1 MSGLN
6 FLAQR
11 NQALGAHR
19 RFYLL
24 LAATATAGLAVVL
37 ALAWHIAGQAA
48 QQQQLLNLL
57 RTEHTR
63 LDATINLGKLRDEK
77 IAELERK
84 RRHLETLQQQR
95 NDAPQLL
102 GELAQRMPPQVFL
115 TTLVQQGRNF
125 TLSGSA
131 PSHRHVMQLLEALRD
146 AEGAQC
152 SQCFQ
157 QIELQEARSAT
168 SAIPANAAPSAIPS
182 GQLHDFV
189 ITGRRAGTAQ

>member
-11 NQALGAHR
+11 RQAAGAHR
-19 RFYLL
+19 RFHLL
-24 LAATATAGLAVVL
+24 LAATATGGLAVVL

-57 RTEHTR
+57 RTEHAR
-63 LDATINLGKLRDEK
+63 LDAAISLGRQQDEK
-77 IAELERK
+77 IDELERK

-125 TLSGSA
+125 TLNGSA
-131 PSHRHVMQLLEALRD
+131 PSHRHVMQLLDALRD
-146 AEGAQC
+146 AEGAQF
-152 SQCFQ
+152 FQ
-157 QIELQEARSAT
+157 QIELQEARSAA
-168 SAIPANAAPSAIPS
+168 SAVPTNAAPSAIAP
-182 GQLHDFV
+182 GRLHDFV
-189 ITGRRAGTAQ
+189 IIGHLAGATQ

>member
-11 NQALGAHR
+11 NRTAGADR
-19 RFYLL
+19 RLYVL
-24 LAATATAGLAVVL
+24 LAITASAGFAVVL
-37 ALAWHIAGQAA
+37 ALSWHIAGRVA

-57 RTEHTR
+57 RTEHAQ
-63 LDATINLGKLRDEK
+63 LDAAISLGRQQDEK
-77 IAELERK
+77 IAGLERK

-102 GELAQRMPPQVFL
+102 GELAPRMPPQVFL

-146 AEGAQC
+146 ADGAQR
-152 SQCFQ
+152 FR
-157 QIELQEARSAT
+157 QIELQETRSAM
-168 SAIPANAAPSAIPS
+168 SANRISAESPAITPAL
-182 GQLHDFV
+182 LHDFV
-189 ITGRRAGTAQ
+189 ITGRHAGAPQ